1 MPPGSAC
8 RRSVSASTP
17 SGGCMSWR
25 WPEAGGPTAMADRSL
40 EREVKLA
47 AWPGFRLPDLAGV
60 AGFAEVQ
67 PEVQRQLD
75 AVYYDASDLRLI
87 RAGAP
92 VRHRSGDGEPTWTVK
107 V

>member
-1 MPPGSAC
+1 MPSPGGCCPTAGGSAC
-8 RRSVSASTP
+8 PSRGSVSTP

-25 WPEAGGPTAMADRSL
+25 WRGQGGRTEMAERSM

-75 AVYYDASDLRLI
+75 AIYYDAPDLRLI
-87 RAGAP
+87 RAGA
-92 VRHRSGDGEPTWTVK
+92 
-107 V
+107 